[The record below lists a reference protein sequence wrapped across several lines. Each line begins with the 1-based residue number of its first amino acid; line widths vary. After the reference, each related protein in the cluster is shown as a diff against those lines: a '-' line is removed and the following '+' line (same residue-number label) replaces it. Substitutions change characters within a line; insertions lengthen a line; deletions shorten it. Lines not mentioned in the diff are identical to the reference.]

1 MVIFYKMP
9 KTSVAKY
16 PKREIIKLKYKMFM
30 SLRKVR
36 PVALIPACF
45 SKIELLYY
53 LYIHIS
59 TDILSSSIN
68 LLGEIWKQ
76 IEVNKVPILYLLPW
90 LKIKA
95 CCAVVKVA
103 NCQTE
108 FLLWRHPQLLA
119 TSTDKD
125 LKEAI

>member
-9 KTSVAKY
+9 KTTIAKY
-16 PKREIIKLKYKMFM
+16 LKREMVKIKYKMLM

-36 PVALIPACF
+36 PVVLRLAY
-45 SKIELLYY
+45 K
-53 LYIHIS
+53 IS

-76 IEVNKVPILYLLPW
+76 IEVNKVPILYLVPR

-95 CCAVVKVA
+95 CCSS
-103 NCQTE
+103 CQSSE
-108 FLLWRHPQLLA
+108 LPN
-119 TSTDKD
+119 
-125 LKEAI
+125 